1 MEIKINDQQTKV
13 VELPNNL
20 PLQHEVDVLTKRVEI
35 LTKKEDI
42 SAVKVSKVNIE
53 ASKNI
58 VAELVKKSNRILAS
72 ISTHRFP
79 FDFFPNT
86 INIEEG
92 RVTVIIRSFFL
103 SSQVHS
109 VDIKDISNIFIDMA
123 PFFAQL
129 VIYSKTFE
137 ANEVRIRY
145 LWKSQAIY
153 TRRIIEGL
161 RIFEAKH
168 IDTSIYSR
176 QELLS
181 KLEDL
186 STTDIVT

>member
-79 FDFFPNT
+79 FDYFPNT

-129 VIYSKTFE
+129 VIYSKTFV